1 VGSEIK
7 EEEINRR
14 NIGGCIERKER

>member
-14 NIGGCIERKER
+14 NIGGCIEKKER